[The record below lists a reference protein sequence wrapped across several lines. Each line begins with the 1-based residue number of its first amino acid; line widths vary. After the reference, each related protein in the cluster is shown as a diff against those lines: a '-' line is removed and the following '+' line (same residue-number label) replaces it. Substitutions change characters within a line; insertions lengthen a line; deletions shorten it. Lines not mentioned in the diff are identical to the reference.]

1 MRDDS
6 NHNPPSGPPGGALL
20 EISSSDWKN
29 EAGPIRAF
37 LTDKT
42 VTEIMVNRWDR
53 IFIERNGRII
63 ESELRFA
70 NAEALARLVRALA
83 VSVGKELNRRF
94 PCLDARLP
102 DGSRLNLV
110 VPPVALDGPSIT
122 IRKASDQVM
131 TYQELMQRGSIDGK
145 AIFFLNR
152 AVYAKQNIVISGG
165 TGSGKTTLL
174 NVLSSFI
181 SEHERVV
188 TLEDTAELK
197 LNVKNVVRLE
207 TKPAFGVDP
216 AIKMEDL
223 LRNALRMRPD
233 RIVIGECR
241 GPEALDML
249 MAMNTGHEGS
259 LTTVHANSALD
270 ALRRLES
277 MVLRSGIEA
286 PLSMVQLDIANTV
299 NFIVQVDRSFDGKRQ
314 VVEVL
319 EICGRDKDNYI
330 TREIF
335 KLDSQRGLIST
346 GAVPRFV
353 TESRDEALALTPEIF
368 DPERKVRLT

>member
-6 NHNPPSGPPGGALL
+6 SNNTAAAILGPIDILNT
-20 EISSSDWKN
+20 DWKA
-29 EAGPIRAF
+29 EAGPIKVY
-37 LTDKT
+37 LNDKT

-53 IFIERNGRII
+53 VFIERGGVVR
-63 ESELRFA
+63 EAEHHFQ
-70 NAEALARLVRALA
+70 NAEALARLVRSLA
-83 VSVGKELNRRF
+83 VAVGKELNRRF

-110 VPPVALDGPSIT
+110 VPPISLDGPTIT
-122 IRKASDQVM
+122 IRKASDNVIS
-131 TYQELMQRGSIDGK
+131 YQELVQKGSINGK

-181 SEHERVV
+181 GEHERVV
-188 TLEDTAELK
+188 TLEDTAELR
-197 LNVKNVVRLE
+197 LSVKNVVRME
-207 TKPAFGVDP
+207 SKPAIGAEP
-216 AIKMEDL
+216 AITMESL
-223 LRNALRMRPD
+223 LKNALRMRPD

-241 GPEALDML
+241 GSEAMDML

-259 LTTVHANSALD
+259 LTTVHANSAMG

-277 MVLRSGIEA
+277 MVLRSGMEA
-286 PLSMVQLDIANTV
+286 PLSMIQMDIGNTI
-299 NFIVQVDRSFDGKRQ
+299 NFVVQVNRSVDGARQ
-314 VVEVL
+314 VTEILEVY
-319 EICGRDKDNYI
+319 GRDKDAYL

-335 KLDSQRGLIST
+335 KYDAIKGLIST

-353 TESRDEALALTPEIF
+353 TENRDEKLALNADIF
-368 DPERKVRLT
+368 DPDKKVRLT

>member
-63 ESELRFA
+63 EAEHRFP

-145 AIFFLNR
+145 AVFFLNR

-259 LTTVHANSALD
+259 LTTVHANSAMD

-299 NFIVQVDRSFDGKRQ
+299 NLIVQVDRSFDGKRQ
-314 VVEVL
+314 VVEIL

-368 DPERKVRLT
+368 EPERKVRLT

>member
-1 MRDDS
+1 MKDDANTPHS
-6 NHNPPSGPPGGALL
+6 AHSSGGVHD
-20 EISSSDWKN
+20 ISTSEWKN
-29 EAGPIRAF
+29 EAGPLKAY
-37 LTDKT
+37 LNDKT
-42 VTEIMVNRWDR
+42 ISEIMVNRWDK
-53 IFIERNGRII
+53 IFIERGGKIV
-63 ESELRFA
+63 EADHHFA

-83 VSVGKELNRRF
+83 VAVGKELNRRF

-102 DGSRLNLV
+102 DGSRINLV
-110 VPPVALDGPSIT
+110 VPPVSLDGPSIT
-122 IRKASDQVM
+122 IRKVTDSVI
-131 TYQELMQRGSIDGK
+131 TYQELILKGSVNAK

-181 SEHERVV
+181 ADHERVV
-188 TLEDTAELK
+188 TIEDTAELK
-197 LNVKNVVRLE
+197 LSVKNMVRLE
-207 TKPAFGVDP
+207 TKAASGVDP

-223 LRNALRMRPD
+223 LKNALRMRPD

-241 GPEALDML
+241 GAEAMDML

-259 LTTVHANSALD
+259 LTTVHANSATD

-286 PLSMVQLDIANTV
+286 PLSMIQMDIANTV
-299 NFIVQVDRSFDGKRQ
+299 HFIVQVDRTFDGKRH
-314 VVEVL
+314 VVEIL
-319 EICGRDKDNYI
+319 EVCGRDKDTYV

-335 KLDSQRGLIST
+335 KMDGENGLVST

-353 TESRDEALALTPEIF
+353 TENRDDKLALNPEIF
-368 DPERKVRLT
+368 DPEKKVRLT